1 MGKVLVAARIENLS
15 DLFKV
20 QERSLSRDAVRTVDV
35 TDALVD
41 TGATLLHVP
50 ERLIQ
55 KLNLSRVRTRRVRT
69 TAGIVDVGI
78 YDPVRL
84 TIQGRDCIVEVA
96 AVSDDCPVL
105 VGQLPLEGLDFVVDP
120 CGQRLIGNPEH
131 GGEHM
136 IEAF

>member
-1 MGKVLVAARIENLS
+1 MEPGTMGKVLVAARIENLS

-20 QERSLSRDAVRTVDV
+20 QEGSLSRDAVRTVDV

-50 ERLIQ
+50 QRLIQ
-55 KLNLSRVRTRRVRT
+55 QLHLSRVRTRRVRT

-96 AVSDDCPVL
+96 EVPDRSEERR
-105 VGQLPLEGLDFVVDP
+105 VGKECRSRWSPY
-120 CGQRLIGNPEH
+120 H
-131 GGEHM
+131 
-136 IEAF
+136 